1 MTKLTDAIFE
11 AYNHDATDTAK
22 IARQL
27 NERRRAVW
35 INELTDLARTHGCT
49 RLAGTPKGA
58 DARKLKDDSQ
68 RDAES
73 ISNTYNRELR
83 NQIERLYKANPRGN
97 TRYYTSNLSKW
108 QTKRDSWKSYQIS
121 LNTDSSAR
129 QYAQQRFYT
138 MNANLAKRF
147 VASGPPPVCKICIR
161 IFAAGVVDFAY
172 TQFAPLPAH
181 ISCPHL
187 YKVVAPTKVSCDQL
201 WLG

>member
-1 MTKLTDAIFE
+1 MTKLTDAIFA
-11 AYNHDATDTAK
+11 AYDHNATDTAK

-27 NERRRAVW
+27 TERRRAVW
-35 INELTDLARTHGCT
+35 INTLTDLARQHGCT

-58 DARKLKDDSQ
+58 DAKKLRDDSQ

-73 ISNTYNRELR
+73 ISNTYNKQLR
-83 NQIERLYKANPRGN
+83 NEIERLYAANKKGN
-97 TRYYTSNLSKW
+97 TRYYTSNLAKW
-108 QTKRDSWKSYQIS
+108 QARRDTWKVYQIA

-129 QYAQQRFYT
+129 EYARLRFYE

-147 VASGPPPVCKICIR
+147 IATGPPPVCKICIR

-172 TQFAPLPAH
+172 TRFQTLPAH

-187 YKVVAPTKVSCDQL
+187 WKAVAPTKVSCDQL